1 MKTNFLRISAFALVA
16 CLLSSCVDEKYD
28 LNNVD
33 LTVGTTGDLTLPT
46 SSTDSII
53 LKNLMDLEDDG
64 IVQIINGEYYIVE
77 DGKADV
83 PKIEL
88 NDISIASP
96 SLTNIETSI
105 DANDIANNARVFDA
119 SSEEMIS
126 ISLFGYD
133 IQIPNM
139 TYEYT
144 IKEKD
149 KAYYNIDVTS
159 SEVPSEVVR
168 LDKVVFVDETTLDA
182 DIQVYFDEDHSFINK
197 VHLDNLKVTLPKG
210 LHVSK
215 AVFRHW
221 TEIDGQVVHEDV
233 EVPEEDIDNDKGT
246 IQLTKKDKN
255 TIVGRE
261 DKNHHGHE
269 DHGNHKIDVLIT
281 FDQAI
286 TGNEGFTFENG
297 KVGLEGLFKIDGTFR
312 LEAKDFKLTEQ
323 TIPWALAYEL
333 IDKRSFDVIRPSNI
347 DFKGGAAFV
356 NSKGEPIDIKVKS
369 VSGQVKSDI
378 GDIAPIVLNDMP
390 DFLNDPAVTLDL
402 ANPAIFVEVNNPL
415 PAQAKTTITLT
426 SVYDDDDK
434 KDETRVADIE
444 IKTGHK
450 VYCLAED
457 PASANV
463 PSDYSELDVVPV
475 QIADLGG
482 LLWKLP
488 KEINVELDDVVMD
501 IDNLEVKP
509 EPYEL
514 SLSYKVYTPM
524 EFGESFMLVY
534 QGTEEGLSA
543 DLSDINKVNTKGIS
557 IKANA
562 VTNLP
567 LNLTLTLDAM
577 DSNNNSL
584 KDIFY
589 VNELVIPSH
598 NGAADATSKHPI
610 ELTLTAKEGYSIS
623 NLLSRLDK
631 IKYRAVAEA
640 KDKGKLTEKAMIK
653 LEDITITLL
662 GGISYDAN

>member
-53 LKNLMDLEDDG
+53 LKNLMDLKDDG

-77 DGKADV
+77 DGKADI
-83 PKIEL
+83 PKI
-88 NDISIASP
+88 NIDNISIPSP

-105 DANDIANNARVFDA
+105 DANDIANNARTLDS
-119 SSEEMIS
+119 SSEEMIT
-126 ISLFGYD
+126 ISLFGYEF
-133 IQIPNM
+133 QIPNM

-197 VHLDNLKVTLPKG
+197 VHLDSLKVTLPKG

-233 EVPEEDIDNDKGT
+233 EVPEEDINNEEGY
-246 IQLTKKDKN
+246 IQLTRTDKN

-286 TGNEGFTFENG
+286 TGNDGFTFENG
-297 KVGLEGLFKIDGTFR
+297 EVGLKGLFKIDGTFR

-333 IDKRSFDVIRPSNI
+333 IEKKSFDVIRPRNI

-356 NSKGEPIDIKVKS
+356 NSKGEHIDIQVKS

-390 DFLNDPAVTLDL
+390 DFLNDPDVTLDL

-426 SVYDDDDK
+426 SVYDDRDPVTK
-434 KDETRVADIE
+434 VAGIE

-475 QIADLGG
+475 QIAGLGDL
-482 LLWKLP
+482 LEKLP
-488 KEINVELDDVVMD
+488 KEINVDLDDVVMD
-501 IDNLEVKP
+501 IKDITIP
-509 EPYEL
+509 EEYEL

-524 EFGESFMLVY
+524 EFGENFKLVY

-589 VNELVIPSH
+589 VNELVIPAH

-631 IKYRAVAEA
+631 IQYRAVAEA

>member
-83 PKIEL
+83 PKI
-88 NDISIASP
+88 NIDNISIPSP

-105 DANDIANNARVFDA
+105 DANDIANNARTLDS
-119 SSEEMIS
+119 SSEEMIT
-126 ISLFGYD
+126 ISLFGYEF
-133 IQIPNM
+133 QIPNM

-233 EVPEEDIDNDKGT
+233 EVPEEDINNEEGY
-246 IQLTKKDKN
+246 IQLTRTDKN

-286 TGNEGFTFENG
+286 TGNDGFTFENG
-297 KVGLEGLFKIDGTFR
+297 EVGLKGLFKIDGTFR

-333 IDKRSFDVIRPSNI
+333 IEKKSFDVIRPRNI

-356 NSKGEPIDIKVKS
+356 NSKGDPIDIQVKS

-415 PAQAKTTITLT
+415 PAQAKTKITLT
-426 SVYDDDDK
+426 SVYDDK
-434 KDETRVADIE
+434 EPVIRNADIE
-444 IKTGHK
+444 IKNGHK

-463 PSDYSELDVVPV
+463 PSNYSELDVVPV
-475 QIADLGG
+475 QIAGLGDL
-482 LLWKLP
+482 LEKLP
-488 KEINVELDDVVMD
+488 KEINVDLDDVVMD
-501 IDNLEVKP
+501 IKDITIP
-509 EPYEL
+509 EEYEL

-524 EFGESFMLVY
+524 EFGENFKLVY

-589 VNELVIPSH
+589 VNELVIPAH
-598 NGAADATSKHPI
+598 NGAADATSKHPV

-640 KDKGKLTEKAMIK
+640 EDKGKLTEKAMIK

>member
-83 PKIEL
+83 PKI
-88 NDISIASP
+88 NIDNISIPSP
-96 SLTNIETSI
+96 SLTNIATSI

-119 SSEEMIS
+119 SSEEMIT
-126 ISLFGYD
+126 ISLFGFE

-233 EVPEEDIDNDKGT
+233 EVPEEDINNEEGY
-246 IQLTKKDKN
+246 IQLTRTDKN

-286 TGNEGFTFENG
+286 TGNDGFTFENG
-297 KVGLEGLFKIDGTFR
+297 EVGLKGLFKIDGTFR

-333 IDKRSFDVIRPSNI
+333 IEKKSFDVIRPRNI

-390 DFLNDPAVTLDL
+390 DFLNDPEVTLDL

-415 PAQAKTTITLT
+415 PAQAKTKITLT
-426 SVYDDDDK
+426 SVYDD
-434 KDETRVADIE
+434 KDPVIREADIE
-444 IKTGHK
+444 IKNGHK

-475 QIADLGG
+475 QIAGLGDL
-482 LLWKLP
+482 LEKLP
-488 KEINVELDDVVMD
+488 KEINVELADVVMD
-501 IDNLEVKP
+501 IKDITIP
-509 EPYEL
+509 EEYEL

-524 EFGESFMLVY
+524 EFGENFKLVY

-589 VNELVIPSH
+589 VNELVIPAH

>member
-83 PKIEL
+83 PKI
-88 NDISIASP
+88 NIDNISIPSP

-105 DANDIANNARVFDA
+105 DANDIANNARTLDS
-119 SSEEMIS
+119 SSEEMIT
-126 ISLFGYD
+126 ISLFGYEF
-133 IQIPNM
+133 QIPNM

-233 EVPEEDIDNDKGT
+233 EVPEEDINNEEGY
-246 IQLTKKDKN
+246 IQLTRTDKN

-286 TGNEGFTFENG
+286 TGNDGFTFENG
-297 KVGLEGLFKIDGTFR
+297 EVGLKGLFKIDGTFR

-333 IDKRSFDVIRPSNI
+333 IEKKSFDVIRPRNI

-356 NSKGEPIDIKVKS
+356 NSKGDPIDIQVKS

-415 PAQAKTTITLT
+415 PAQAKTKITLT
-426 SVYDDDDK
+426 SVYDDK
-434 KDETRVADIE
+434 EPVIADIE
-444 IKTGHK
+444 IKNGHK

-463 PSDYSELDVVPV
+463 PSNYSELDVVPV
-475 QIADLGG
+475 QIAGLGDL
-482 LLWKLP
+482 LEKLP
-488 KEINVELDDVVMD
+488 KEINVDLDDVVMD
-501 IDNLEVKP
+501 IKDITIP
-509 EPYEL
+509 EEYEL

-524 EFGESFMLVY
+524 EFGENFKLVY

-589 VNELVIPSH
+589 VNELVIPAH
-598 NGAADATSKHPI
+598 NGAADATSKHPV

-640 KDKGKLTEKAMIK
+640 EDKGKLTEKAMIK

>member
-1 MKTNFLRISAFALVA
+1 MKKNFLRISAFALVA

-33 LTVGTTGDLTLPT
+33 LSVGTTGDLTLPT

-53 LKNLMDLEDDG
+53 LKNLMNLEGDG
-64 IVQIINGEYYIVE
+64 ILQIINGEYYIVE

-83 PKIEL
+83 PKI
-88 NDISIASP
+88 NIDKISISSP
-96 SLTNIETSI
+96 SLTNFETSI
-105 DANDIANNARVFDA
+105 DVNDIANNARAIDA
-119 SSEEMIS
+119 SSEDMIT
-126 ISLFGYD
+126 ISLFGYE

-144 IKEKD
+144 IKED
-149 KAYYNIDVTS
+149 DHAYYNIDVTS
-159 SEVPSEVVR
+159 SEVPSEVIR

-221 TEIDGQVVHEDV
+221 TENENGQVVHEDV
-233 EVPEEDIDNDKGT
+233 EVPQEDIHNDEGY
-246 IQLTKKDKN
+246 IQLTQTDKN

-286 TGNEGFTFENG
+286 TSNEGFTFKDGE
-297 KVGLEGLFKIDGTFR
+297 VGLKGLFKIDGTFR

-323 TIPWALAYEL
+323 TIPSTLAYEL
-333 IDKRSFDVIRPSNI
+333 IEKKSFDVIRPRNI
-347 DFKGGAAFV
+347 DFKGGAAFK
-356 NSKGEPIDIKVKS
+356 NSNGDNIDIQVKS

-378 GDIAPIVLNDMP
+378 GDIAPIVLNNMP
-390 DFLNDPAVTLDL
+390 EFLNDPEVRLDL

-426 SVYDDDDK
+426 SMYDDK
-434 KDETRVADIE
+434 APVTKVADIE
-444 IKTGHK
+444 IETGHK
-450 VYCLAED
+450 VYCMAED
-457 PASANV
+457 PSSANV
-463 PSDYSELDVVPV
+463 PADYANLDVVPV
-475 QIADLGG
+475 QITGLGDL
-482 LLWKLP
+482 LEFLP
-488 KEINVELDDVVMD
+488 KEISVDLADVVMD
-501 IDNLEVKP
+501 IEDITIP
-509 EPYEL
+509 EEYEL

-524 EFGESFMLVY
+524 EFGENFILVY

-543 DLSDINKVNTKGIS
+543 DLSEINKVNTKGIS
-557 IKANA
+557 IKATA

-584 KDIFY
+584 EDIFS
-589 VNELVIPSH
+589 VNELEIPAH
-598 NGAADATSKHPI
+598 KGAVDATSKHSI
-610 ELTLTAKEGYSIS
+610 ELTLKAKDGYSIS

-631 IKYRAVAEA
+631 IKYRAVADA
-640 KDKGKLTEKAMIK
+640 DGKGKLTDKAMIK